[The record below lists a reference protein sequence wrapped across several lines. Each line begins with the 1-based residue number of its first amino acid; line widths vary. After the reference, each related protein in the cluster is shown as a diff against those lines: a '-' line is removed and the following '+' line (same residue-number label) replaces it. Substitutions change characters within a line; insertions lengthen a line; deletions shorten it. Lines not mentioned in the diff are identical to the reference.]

1 MAASIDDLAARL
13 GAGLA
18 AKNIA
23 NMAKAKRRSFI
34 HSFTSSN
41 QDSDMTQ
48 TTKVLALCGS
58 LRSKSAN
65 KGLLRYAQAHAPE
78 GMRIEIADLSEI
90 PFYNADNIEPNAAVA
105 QLLAQFAEADAF
117 IFGGPEY
124 NYSIAPALKNALDWA
139 SRAPGNALLG
149 GKAAAIMGAGGG
161 MGTSRAQYHLRQVC
175 VYVDVHPLNKPEVFA
190 NAFAGQFDADG
201 NLTDEKIQEGV
212 KAQLA
217 ALAAW
222 SLQLRK

>member
-1 MAASIDDLAARL
+1 
-13 GAGLA
+13 
-18 AKNIA
+18 
-23 NMAKAKRRSFI
+23 
-34 HSFTSSN
+34 
-41 QDSDMTQ
+41 MTQ
-48 TTKVLALCGS
+48 STKVLALCGS
-58 LRSKSAN
+58 LRAKSSN
-65 KGLLRYAQAHAPE
+65 KGLLRFAQAHAPE
-78 GMRIEIADLSEI
+78 DMSIEIADLSAI
-90 PFYNADNIEPNAAVA
+90 PFYSADITEVPAAVT
-105 QLLAQFAEADAF
+105 QLLAQFGAADAF

-124 NYSIAPALKNALDWA
+124 NYSISPALKNALDWA
-139 SRAPGNALLG
+139 SRAPNNALLG

-175 VYVDVHPLNKPEVFA
+175 VFIDVHPLNKPEVFA

-201 NLTDEKIQEGV
+201 NLTDDKIKDGV